1 MRLRQTLRERIRW
14 CKSDT
19 LPGQTLKR
27 KKWIFAL
34 IVLMCATFDVLILFI
49 LGKAISPLL
58 DAAPYLPKEHAQA
71 YTHVT
76 TLRDEARPRLRDDIH
91 AIAFSP
97 DGQTLAAGGH
107 RKILIWD
114 VSSGALITTLKVD
127 KGWMNAVAIA
137 FSPDG
142 KTVASV
148 NGKRGRIC
156 HPPVILLDPLASRHL
171 VRHTIQL
178 WDIKT
183 GTTRLTFPVNTLPI
197 TALEFSSD
205 GTKLLIVSE
214 QGFIDVYDNTT
225 GHREKFSRSPFV
237 HDAIRNTYQFSALAF
252 SSDGKIFATGGRD
265 SDDRGLYDIA
275 DAEIQLWDT
284 DTGHLL
290 HTFNSP
296 GRWVNWLVFSPDGK
310 TLASVYDDG
319 DWRNMIFIWDVENCR
334 LLTTINVNDVGEW
347 GVLTLKFAPDS
358 ITLASGHIN
367 GTVHIWDITGRT
379 KSEQIKEE

>member
-1 MRLRQTLRERIRW
+1 MRLRRSLRERIRW
-14 CKSDT
+14 CKSDR

-34 IVLMCATFDVLILFI
+34 IVLMCTAFDVLLLFI
-49 LGKAISPLL
+49 ARMAIRPLAE
-58 DAAPYLPKEHAQA
+58 DAPYLPKEHAQA
-71 YTHVT
+71 YTHLT
-76 TLRDEARPRLRDDIH
+76 TLIKYPYHRYEGVIEVV
-91 AIAFSP
+91 AFSP
-97 DGQTLAAGGH
+97 DGQTLAAGVGKEIH
-107 RKILIWD
+107 LWD
-114 VSSGALITTLKVD
+114 ASTGTLMSAFKESQ
-127 KGWMNAVAIA
+127 GWIYAVA

-142 KTVASV
+142 KTLASIS
-148 NGKRGRIC
+148 GKGARIR
-156 HPPVILLDPLASRHL
+156 HRPVILLDPLAPRHL

-183 GTTRLTFPVNTLPI
+183 GTTRLIFPVNTLPI

-214 QGFIDVYDNTT
+214 QGFIDVYDSTT

-319 DWRNMIFIWDVENCR
+319 DWWNKIFIWDLENRR
-334 LLTTINVNDVGEW
+334 LLSVITTGKH
-347 GVLTLKFAPDS
+347 GLMALQFASDS
-358 ITLASGHIN
+358 ITLASGHVN
-367 GTVHIWDITGRT
+367 GTVHIWDITGRR
-379 KSEQIKEE
+379 KK

>member
-1 MRLRQTLRERIRW
+1 MRLRRSLRERIRW

-34 IVLMCATFDVLILFI
+34 IVLMCAAFDVLLLFI
-49 LGKAISPLL
+49 ARMAIRPLAE
-58 DAAPYLPKEHAQA
+58 DAPYLPKEHAQA
-71 YTHVT
+71 YTHLT
-76 TLRDEARPRLRDDIH
+76 TLIKYPQRRYEKPIDTV
-91 AIAFSP
+91 AFSS
-97 DGQTLAAGGH
+97 DGQHVATGGH
-107 RKILIWD
+107 QELHLWD
-114 VSSGALITTLKVD
+114 VSTGTLMSAFKESQ
-127 KGWMNAVAIA
+127 GWIYAVA

-142 KTVASV
+142 KTLASV
-148 NGKRGRIC
+148 SGKRGRIR
-156 HPPVILLDPLASRHL
+156 HPPVILLDPLAPRHL

-214 QGFIDVYDNTT
+214 QGFIDVYDSTT

-237 HDAIRNTYQFSALAF
+237 HDSIRDTYQFSTLAF
-252 SSDGKIFATGGRD
+252 SSVGKIFATGGRD

-275 DAEIQLWDT
+275 DAEIHLWDA

-334 LLTTINVNDVGEW
+334 LLTTINVGDVGER
-347 GVLTLKFAPDS
+347 GVQTLKFAPDS
-358 ITLASGHIN
+358 ITLASGHVN

-379 KSEQIKEE
+379 KK